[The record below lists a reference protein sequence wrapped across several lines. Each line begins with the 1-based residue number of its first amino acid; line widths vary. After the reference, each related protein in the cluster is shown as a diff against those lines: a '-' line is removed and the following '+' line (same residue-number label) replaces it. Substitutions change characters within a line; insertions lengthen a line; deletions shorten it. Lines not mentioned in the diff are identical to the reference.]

1 MGDARTQRL
10 KPHCGG
16 ISIRA
21 CASSQLTPSPPSPVL
36 ADLLQSIGTPGK
48 DEGELGDVVRAEVG
62 MRNGFGRVGDAPKR
76 VRQQLALTAWGGGG
90 VALDAKNGK
99 ITDCSARGSGFDRTL
114 DSVWPYHEF
123 FHDSP
128 QPLKLGSMPH
138 QYHGTS

>member
-90 VALDAKNGK
+90 GGCLGRQKWQNHRLQ
-99 ITDCSARGSGFDRTL
+99 CQR
-114 DSVWPYHEF
+114 VWIRQDP
-123 FHDSP
+123 
-128 QPLKLGSMPH
+128 
-138 QYHGTS
+138 